1 MPNVVEKPQS
11 GSLIYRLP
19 QQFHAI
25 ETNVDT
31 LKNLMWKQIVG
42 FCDVDNFDLVAY
54 KAQIFVISTS

>member
-1 MPNVVEKPQS
+1 MPNVVEMPQS

-31 LKNLMWKQIVG
+31 EKPYVKTNCWIL
-42 FCDVDNFDLVAY
+42 
-54 KAQIFVISTS
+54 

>member
-1 MPNVVEKPQS
+1 MSPTRFFFALLIQRYKLWMPNVVEMPQS

-31 LKNLMWKQIVG
+31 EKPYVKTNCWIL
-42 FCDVDNFDLVAY
+42 
-54 KAQIFVISTS
+54 